1 MFDANLLFTNGTAV
15 TTNGDSTVIDLKK
28 TPASG
33 VPVEIAVTAVTGT
46 GTPTLDAVCAESD
59 DNSNYNTVVTFP
71 QITAVGVTTRVVQSK
86 KRYLKL
92 TYTVGGTTPS
102 FTTKAGIVS
111 GLPFY
116 KGV

>member
-1 MFDANLLFTNGTAV
+1 MFDANLLFTNGTAI

-28 TPASG
+28 TPAGG

-46 GTPTLDAVCAESD
+46 SPTLDAVCAESD
-59 DNSNYNTVVTFP
+59 NNSDYNTVVTFP
-71 QITAVGVTTRVVQSK
+71 QITAAGVTTRVVQSK

-92 TYTVGGTTPS
+92 TYTVGGTDPS

-116 KGV
+116 KGA